1 MMGDEEYRVGPG
13 RPPLHTRFGAGS
25 AANPQGKTSAQ
36 KKAEMA
42 NAEKAMQIRGM
53 MLDAVVRK
61 LSQSDLSEDERA
73 MRDVVRDVVD
83 REVRPHIRGWF
94 ADGALPAR
102 ELARQLGEVGLG
114 KRRRARGGSQRVDA
128 AGQVERL
135 GVCEPSHAIRGEE

>member
-61 LSQSDLSEDERA
+61 LSQSDLSEDERDARAIEMVEAA
-73 MRDVVRDVVD
+73 MLKLLKDSED
-83 REVRPHIRGWF
+83 R
-94 ADGALPAR
+94 
-102 ELARQLGEVGLG
+102 GLG
-114 KRRRARGGSQRVDA
+114 SPVQPITSPDGSMTPTTIVTGMTAQEA
-128 AGQVERL
+128 AEAYASTL
-135 GVCEPSHAIRGEE
+135 NPDKK